1 MKNRIKQRQR
11 QNRSIRAMQNKK
23 QNLEVGQRVYVDFL
37 SSNSVETDGTRIS
50 GFGVL
55 DRVEPD
61 GFVCGRLDIGQPF
74 GCPSEYVQLETKVIG
89 GDLGEEQPKA
99 DFATGDFVV
108 LVEEGTKDWLLQI
121 IDHMYTKDMYRV
133 KILSTGQCGPLFKK
147 GMRHATSE
155 EIAAGHRIGELK
167 NGLRRQ
173 AFEETLK
180 ASASYQKLVFM
191 HGEKLFIFDEGMYK
205 IASVQLAWEIYCEQ
219 QAVIIDLQ
227 GTVKEY
233 SGWINDLKHERGFLQ
248 QVCAQRAD
256 TIGDLEKVFEKT
268 IELVDLEIETVERSR
283 NNAVD
288 MQERNYSA
296 AMLYFLRP
304 IRRQLD
310 KSFNLK
316 MQAIKKDSEEY
327 LEHKEAIDKSVPA
340 AILEATEKC
349 RGDKC

>member
-1 MKNRIKQRQR
+1 MSELNEFQVNDLVVCTDEGLEAKYLAVKKITGFIDDWGLVLNDGEHWVEKNRFR
-11 QNRSIRAMQNKK
+11 RA
-23 QNLEVGQRVYVDFL
+23 
-37 SSNSVETDGTRIS
+37 
-50 GFGVL
+50 
-55 DRVEPD
+55 EP
-61 GFVCGRLDIGQPF
+61 
-74 GCPSEYVQLETKVIG
+74 
-89 GDLGEEQPKA
+89 
-99 DFATGDFVV
+99 
-108 LVEEGTKDWLLQI
+108 
-121 IDHMYTKDMYRV
+121 
-133 KILSTGQCGPLFKK
+133 
-147 GMRHATSE
+147 E
-155 EIAAGHRIGELK
+155 EIAVGHRIDEVK

-173 AFEETLK
+173 DFEETLK

-233 SGWINDLKHERGFLQ
+233 SVWINDIKHERGFLQ

-268 IELVDLEIETVERSR
+268 IELVDLEIETAERSR

-340 AILEATEKC
+340 AILEATEKR